1 MTKTT
6 TDQSAAAV
14 VDIPA
19 GKQPAVEIP
28 LSGEQTAG
36 TVQAVRAIKKEP
48 TFRER
53 CYSISLP
60 MLTTLVG
67 DERAKEASGRVSAAL
82 AASRAS
88 ARDPSDFDACTVQ
101 SIGQVVAISALT
113 GIYPGTGAAAL
124 AYAIPR
130 RPRKGEDP
138 QLTYQLSH
146 RGLNALA
153 NRAGS
158 HMVAIPIGYDDQIEV
173 TETGDVIIRSMDL
186 DNPPTTEAEL
196 RGVIVLV
203 KRIDTGTLVCSGWVP
218 KKLIHERRD
227 VSDSYKYAESPKG
240 DWSKSSSPWHA
251 WYTTQ
256 AMKTAMHY
264 AIGRGWCVIDD
275 TEAQRA
281 LSADVQGDIIDVE
294 SRPLDRVK
302 LARNELPAIEGPT
315 E

>member
-1 MTKTT
+1 MKKTEEQ
-6 TDQSAAAV
+6 QSAPAA
-14 VDIPA
+14 
-19 GKQPAVEIP
+19 EIP
-28 LSGEQTAG
+28 LSGEQSAGKIATAKR
-36 TVQAVRAIKKEP
+36 QP

-53 CYSISLP
+53 CFDIGFP
-60 MLTTLVG
+60 MLATLVG
-67 DERAKEASGRVSAAL
+67 DERASEATGRVAAAL
-82 AASRAS
+82 AAARAN
-88 ARDPSDFDACTVQ
+88 ARDPKDFDLCTSQ

-158 HMVAIPIGYDDQIEV
+158 HMVAIPISYTDTIET
-173 TETGDVIIRSMDL
+173 TETGDVVIKSIDL
-186 DNPPTTEAEL
+186 DNPPINEAEL
-196 RGVIVLV
+196 RGVLVQV
-203 KRIDTGTLVCSGWVP
+203 KRIDTGALVCSGWVP

-227 VSDSYKYAESPKG
+227 GSDSYRFAERPGNEWAKE
-240 DWSKSSSPWHA
+240 SSPWHK
-251 WYTTQ
+251 WYTPQ

-281 LSADVQGDIIDVE
+281 LAADQQADIIDGEVVT
-294 SRPLDRVK
+294 RPQGRLVAK
-302 LARNELPAIEGPT
+302 EEVPE
-315 E
+315 